1 MAEIQLVPDENNCL
15 TAVLATGT
23 NLLLKVSL
31 DIKPLTKVELVE
43 SHNLELK
50 LYLTDYRSKPTED
63 KSITKVVKVDCEAK
77 PFSFVS
83 PHVDKFTSYKQYRD
97 WLNKTHLSNE
107 VSVTYDFKINPSVDA
122 PELVKKVFHLRL
134 AKRLKCTKHLPYTK

>member
-50 LYLTDYRSKPTED
+50 LYLTDYTSKPHR
-63 KSITKVVKVDCEAK
+63 IN
-77 PFSFVS
+77 VS
-83 PHVDKFTSYKQYRD
+83 
-97 WLNKTHLSNE
+97 
-107 VSVTYDFKINPSVDA
+107 
-122 PELVKKVFHLRL
+122 LRW
-134 AKRLKCTKHLPYTK
+134 